1 MPQGKEVHRE
11 YMRKLRGSQKI
22 ELGSLKERLPRD
34 AIVLLDSQNAGFTNK
49 GSQGVT
55 DKRTQHLAESLI
67 NPEKRA
73 KLILVSNALD
83 KTMTGLDGK
92 PLRLSGMVHYGYFLG
107 KRVFEGE
114 YGFTFDEIKE
124 LL

>member
-11 YMRKLRGSQKI
+11 YKRKLRGSQKI

-34 AIVLLDSQNAGFTNK
+34 AIVLLGSQNK

-67 NPEKRA
+67 NPKKRA
-73 KLILVSNALD
+73 KLILISNALD